1 MTQPDNNFVIQ
12 LDKTQYVTPD
22 ISKKGSFIA
31 ANNLYTSIMEGHS
44 SAIQVAEMLKFVE
57 ETTKQLKEITD
68 DDGKNSFTDL
78 VREEIVRNSDDGKS
92 YTSKF
97 GNKFELL
104 EAGVKFDFS
113 SCGDPIW
120 NDLNQQLEKIKVELK
135 ERESFLKGLKS
146 SVKMDIINP
155 KTGEIHEQVELYP
168 PIKSSTSTYKQ
179 TMING

>member
-1 MTQPDNNFVIQ
+1 MKESNDFIIK
-12 LDKTQYVTPD
+12 LDKTQYETPD

-31 ANNLYTSIMEGHS
+31 ANNLYTSVMEGYS
-44 SAIQVAEMLKFVE
+44 SAIQIAEMFKFVE
-57 ETTKQLKEITD
+57 ETSKQLKEITD
-68 DDGKNSFTDL
+68 DNGKNSFINL
-78 VREEIVRNSDDGKS
+78 VREEITKNSDDGKS
-92 YTSKF
+92 FTTKF

-120 NDLNQQLEKIKVELK
+120 NQLNEELEKIKIQLK
-135 ERESFLKGLKS
+135 ERESFLKSLKS
-146 SVKMDIINP
+146 SVVVDIVNP
-155 KTGEIHEQVELYP
+155 KTGEIHEQTQLFP